1 MRHNNIFFSLI
12 LISCATACA
21 VGQPLPLDT
30 CLNRALRN
38 NAAVQNTQL
47 DIARAK
53 SVKNDAMTNYFPK
66 VSGSVIGY
74 YAHNPLIEYTI
85 DDIDNAYAREW
96 LHNFYAETG
105 YALGLPDA
113 VTLAERGVSVGV
125 TAVQPVF
132 MGGKIV
138 NGNRLAAQGVKAAEL
153 QHSLSCQQLLLQ
165 TEQSYWLA
173 FSLIEK
179 KETVGQALELLDTL
193 YRDVDLAV
201 QSGLATSNDLLKVTL
216 KRNELLSDQLR
227 LDNGIVLAMQA
238 LCQMAGIPY
247 SDSLTLA
254 DTLPDNMPL
263 PETLYRNT
271 DEAVLDR
278 DESRLLNISVQ
289 AEQLKRKMTVAEA
302 LPQLMVGVNASAGNL
317 IFDNFKFNTVG
328 FLWLKIPITDWWST
342 GCKMRQHNL
351 DIQKAENTRRDLTE
365 KMSLETQQAWNGL
378 QESRQQ
384 LQLSMETVEYAR
396 QNLASVQVNY
406 DAGIVAIHDLLEAQT
421 LLRQA
426 IDKRT
431 EARINY
437 RMQLRKYA
445 VLTGK

>member
-1 MRHNNIFFSLI
+1 
-12 LISCATACA
+12 
-21 VGQPLPLDT
+21 
-30 CLNRALRN
+30 
-38 NAAVQNTQL
+38 
-47 DIARAK
+47 
-53 SVKNDAMTNYFPK
+53 
-66 VSGSVIGY
+66 
-74 YAHNPLIEYTI
+74 
-85 DDIDNAYAREW
+85 
-96 LHNFYAETG
+96 
-105 YALGLPDA
+105 
-113 VTLAERGVSVGV
+113 
-125 TAVQPVF
+125 
-132 MGGKIV
+132 
-138 NGNRLAAQGVKAAEL
+138 
-153 QHSLSCQQLLLQ
+153 
-165 TEQSYWLA
+165 
-173 FSLIEK
+173 
-179 KETVGQALELLDTL
+179 
-193 YRDVDLAV
+193 
-201 QSGLATSNDLLKVTL
+201 
-216 KRNELLSDQLR
+216 
-227 LDNGIVLAMQA
+227 
-238 LCQMAGIPY
+238 
-247 SDSLTLA
+247 
-254 DTLPDNMPL
+254 MPL

-437 RMQLRKYA
+437 RMQQRKYA

>member
-1 MRHNNIFFSLI
+1 MKHYNIFIFLLLMSY
-12 LISCATACA
+12 ATVCA

-30 CLNRALRN
+30 CLDRALRN
-38 NAAVQNTQL
+38 NAAVLNTEL
-47 DIARAK
+47 DIAHAK
-53 SVKNDAMTNYFPK
+53 LLKSDAMSNFFPK

-113 VTLAERGVSVGV
+113 VTLAENGFSVGV
-125 TAVQPVF
+125 TAVQPLF
-132 MGGKIV
+132 MGGKII

-153 QHSLSCQQLLLQ
+153 QHALSRQQLLLQ
-165 TEQSYWLA
+165 TEQNYWLA
-173 FSLIEK
+173 FSLVEK
-179 KETVGQALELLDTL
+179 KKTVRQALELLDTL
-193 YRDVDLAV
+193 YRDVDIAV
-201 QSGLATSNDLLKVTL
+201 QSGLATPNDLLKVTL
-216 KRNELLSDQLR
+216 KRNELLSDRLR
-227 LDNGIVLAMQA
+227 LDNGILLAMQA
-238 LCQMAGIPY
+238 LCQMSGIPY

-271 DEAVLDR
+271 DEAVQDR
-278 DESRLLNISVQ
+278 NESRLLDISVR
-289 AEQLKRKMTVAEA
+289 AEQLKRKMTIAEA

-317 IFDNFKFNTVG
+317 IFDNFKFNAVG
-328 FLWLKIPITDWWST
+328 FLWLKVPITDWWSK
-342 GCKMRQHNL
+342 GCKMRQNSL
-351 DIQKAENTRRDLTE
+351 DIQKAENTRRDLAE

-378 QESRQQ
+378 QEARQQ
-384 LQLSMETVEYAR
+384 LQIALETVDYAR

-406 DAGIVAIHDLLEAQT
+406 EAGIVAIHDLLEAQT

-426 IDKRT
+426 FDKET
-431 EARINY
+431 EARIAY
-437 RMQLRKYA
+437 RMQQRKYA
-445 VLTGK
+445 ILTGQ

>member
-1 MRHNNIFFSLI
+1 MKHYH
-12 LISCATACA
+12 ISFLFLLVSAATFHA

-30 CLNRALRN
+30 CLDRALRN
-38 NAAVQNTQL
+38 NAAVRNTEL
-47 DIARAK
+47 DIARAR
-53 SVKNDAMTNYFPK
+53 SVKIDAMSNYFPK

-74 YAHNPLIEYTI
+74 YAHSPLIEYTI

-105 YALGLPDA
+105 YALGIPDA
-113 VTLAERGVSVGV
+113 VTLAERGASVGI
-125 TAVQPVF
+125 TAVQPIF

-153 QHSLSCQQLLLQ
+153 QHALSCQQLLLQ

-179 KETVGQALELLDTL
+179 KETVRQALELLDTL
-193 YRDVDLAV
+193 YRDVDMAV
-201 QSGLATSNDLLKVTL
+201 QAGLATSNDLLKVTL
-216 KRNELLSDQLR
+216 KRNELLSDRLR

-238 LCQMAGIPY
+238 LCQMSGIPY

-254 DTLPDNMPL
+254 DTLPDNLPL

-271 DEAVLDR
+271 DEAVQNR
-278 DESRLLNISVQ
+278 NESRLLDISVQ
-289 AEQLKRKMTVAEA
+289 AEQLKRKMTIAEA

-317 IFDNFKFNTVG
+317 IFDNFKFNAVG
-328 FLWLKIPITDWWST
+328 FLWLKVPITDWWST
-342 GCKMRQHNL
+342 GSKMRQQSL
-351 DIQKAENTRRDLTE
+351 DLQKAENTRRDLTE

-378 QESRQQ
+378 REARQQ
-384 LQLSMETVEYAR
+384 LLISMETVEYAR

-431 EARINY
+431 EARIAY
-437 RMQLRKYA
+437 RMQQRRYA
-445 VLTGK
+445 VLTGE

>member
-1 MRHNNIFFSLI
+1 MM
-12 LISCATACA
+12 SCATLCA
-21 VGQPLPLDT
+21 VGQPLSLDT
-30 CLNRALRN
+30 CLERALRN
-38 NAAVQNTQL
+38 NASVQNTRL
-47 DIARAK
+47 DIARAE
-53 SVKNDAMTNYFPK
+53 SVKSDALSNYFPK

-105 YALGLPDA
+105 HALGLPEA

-138 NGNRLAAQGVKAAEL
+138 SGNRLAAQGVKAAEL
-153 QHSLSCQQLLLQ
+153 QHALSCQQLLLQ
-165 TEQSYWLA
+165 TEQTYWLA
-173 FSLIEK
+173 FSLTEK
-179 KETVGQALELLDTL
+179 KETVRQALELLDTL
-193 YRDVDLAV
+193 YRDVDMAV
-201 QSGLATSNDLLKVTL
+201 QSGLATPNDLLKVTL
-216 KRNELLSDQLR
+216 KRNELLSDRLR

-238 LCQMAGIPY
+238 LCQTAGIPY
-247 SDSLTLA
+247 SDTLTLA
-254 DTLPDNMPL
+254 DTLPADMPL
-263 PETLYRNT
+263 PETLYRST
-271 DEAVLDR
+271 DEAVQAR
-278 DESRLLNISVQ
+278 DESRLLDISVR
-289 AEQLKRKMTVAEA
+289 AEQLRRKMALAEA

-317 IFDNFKFNTVG
+317 IFDNFKFNAVG
-328 FLWLKIPITDWWST
+328 FLWLKVPITDWWST
-342 GCKMRQHNL
+342 GSKMRQHSL

-378 QESRQQ
+378 TEARKQ
-384 LQLSMETVEYAR
+384 LELSMETVEYAR

-406 DAGIVAIHDLLEAQT
+406 EAGIVAIHDLLEAQT

-431 EARINY
+431 EARVAY
-437 RMQLRKYA
+437 RMQQRKYA
-445 VLTGK
+445 ILTGK